1 MSVSKPLT
9 VVERIKTASRGLRG
23 TLSESLS
30 DELTGAIREDDQTL
44 IKFHGMYQQDDR
56 DRREERTAKK
66 LEWLYSFMIRLRL
79 PGGYMTAEQW
89 KALHHVAGEHT
100 TGVIKITTR
109 QTVQLHGILK
119 SHLRPTIAAFNTVAL
134 DSIAACGD
142 VNRNVTCSAHP
153 SQSRVHAEVF
163 AYADK
168 ISTMALPKTRAYYE
182 IWLNDEPLQD
192 KDVEEDPLYQDRY
205 LPRKFKIG
213 IAIPPDNDVDVMSND
228 IGLIAVVE
236 NDQLV
241 GFNLAVGG
249 GLGTTHG
256 NAATY
261 PRLATVIG
269 FVSGE
274 ENVLKAVYEVI
285 TIQRDFGDR
294 TDRKM
299 SRLKYTLDRMGID
312 AFTKELE
319 RRTGFTLEK
328 ERPFHFSQRKD
339 HFGWQQNHEG
349 LWYYTA
355 FVETGRVTD
364 DQQMKLKTALYT
376 IATSGKAA
384 FRFTCNQNIVVA
396 DVAASDKAF
405 VEEILQQHG
414 VIAFTENAG
423 AMRRSAIACVAFNTC
438 PLALAEAQRYLPSLI
453 SKIEPL
459 LVKHGLE
466 KDDISIRMTGCP
478 NGCGRPTMAEI
489 GLIGTAYGKYNLH
502 LGGDRL
508 GMRLNRKVYADLD
521 EASILATLDG
531 LFAQYVQERQADESF
546 GDYIHRRELA

>member
-1 MSVSKPLT
+1 MSSPKPLT
-9 VVERIKTASRGLRG
+9 VVERIKTASQGLRG
-23 TLSESLS
+23 TLAESLN

-79 PGGYMTAEQW
+79 PGGFMTAAQW
-89 KALHHVAGEHT
+89 KALHHVAGDHA

-119 SHLRPTIAAFNTVAL
+119 SQLRPTIQAFHTATL

-153 SQSRVHAEVF
+153 SESALHAEVF

-168 ISTMALPKTRAYYE
+168 ISTMALPRTRAYYE
-182 IWLNDEPLQD
+182 IWLNEEPLAE
-192 KDVEEDPLYQDRY
+192 KLAEEDPLYQDRY

-228 IGLIAVVE
+228 IGLIAIEE
-236 NDQLV
+236 NGKLA
-241 GFNLAVGG
+241 GFNIAVGG

-256 NAATY
+256 NEATY

-269 FVSGE
+269 FVAGE
-274 ENVLKAVYEVI
+274 ANVLKAVYEVI
-285 TIQRDFGDR
+285 TIQRDHGDR

-299 SRLKYTLDRMGID
+299 SRLKYTLDRMGVD
-312 AFTKELE
+312 AFKAELE
-319 RRTGFTLEK
+319 RRTGFALQPA
-328 ERPFHFSQRKD
+328 RPFAFTQRRD
-339 HFGWQQNHEG
+339 HFGWKENHEG
-349 LWYYTA
+349 RWYYTA
-355 FVETGRVTD
+355 FVETGRVKD
-364 DQQMKLKTALYT
+364 DTVATLKTALYE
-376 IATSGKAA
+376 IAETGKAN
-384 FRFTCNQNIVVA
+384 FRFTCNQNIIIA
-396 DVAASDKAF
+396 DVQKGDKPLI
-405 VEEILQQHG
+405 EEILGKHQ
-414 VIAFTENAG
+414 VISVTEAAG

-438 PLALAEAQRYLPSLI
+438 PLALAEAQRYLPALI

-459 LVKHGLE
+459 LGKYGLKE
-466 KDDISIRMTGCP
+466 DDISIRMTGCP

-489 GLIGTAYGKYNLH
+489 GLIGTAYGRYNLH

-508 GMRLNRKVYADLD
+508 GLRLNRRYAKDLD
-521 EASILATLDG
+521 EAGILAVLDG
-531 LFAQYVQERQADESF
+531 LFADYVRDRAEKETF
-546 GDYIHRRELA
+546 GDYMNRRGWA

>member
-1 MSVSKPLT
+1 MSIQKPLT

-89 KALHHVAGEHT
+89 KALHHITGEHT

-119 SHLRPTIAAFNTVAL
+119 SYLRPTISAFDTVAL

-142 VNRNVTCSAHP
+142 VNRNVTCSAHT
-153 SQSRVHAEVF
+153 SQSKVHAEVF

-168 ISTMALPKTRAYYE
+168 ISMMALPKTRAYYE
-182 IWLNDEPLQD
+182 IWLNDEALLE
-192 KDVEEDPLYQDRY
+192 KAVEEDPLYQDRY

-228 IGLIAVVE
+228 IGLIAIVE
-236 NDQLV
+236 NDHLL
-241 GFNLAVGG
+241 GFNIAVGG

-256 NAATY
+256 NTSTY

-274 ENVLKAVYEVI
+274 ERILKAVYEVI
-285 TIQRDFGDR
+285 TIQRDYGDR
-294 TDRKM
+294 TDRRM

-312 AFTKELE
+312 VFKKELE
-319 RRTGFTLEK
+319 HRIGFKLEK
-328 ERPFHFSQRKD
+328 EKPFAFSQRKD
-339 HFGWQQNHEG
+339 HFGWQRNHEG

-364 DQQMKLKTALYT
+364 DSKMKLKTALYE
-376 IATSGKAA
+376 IAESGKAA

-396 DVAASDKAF
+396 DVADADKAF
-405 VEEILQQHG
+405 VDEILQRYG
-414 VIAFTENAG
+414 VISFTESSG

-453 SKIEPL
+453 GKIEPL
-459 LVKHGLE
+459 LAKHGLD

-508 GMRLNRKVYADLD
+508 GLRLNQQYKSDLD
-521 EASILATLDG
+521 EAAILEILDHA
-531 LFAQYVQERQADESF
+531 LDAYVKERVDDESF
-546 GDYIHRRELA
+546 GDYIYRRGLS

>member
-1 MSVSKPLT
+1 MSIQKPLT

-56 DRREERTAKK
+56 DRRDERTAKK

-89 KALHHVAGEHT
+89 KALHHITGEHT

-119 SHLRPTIAAFNTVAL
+119 SHLRPTISAFNTVAL

-153 SQSRVHAEVF
+153 SQSKVHAEVF

-182 IWLNDEPLQD
+182 IWLNDEPLQE
-192 KDVEEDPLYQDRY
+192 KAVEEDPLYQDRY

-236 NDQLV
+236 NDHLL
-241 GFNLAVGG
+241 GFNIAVGG

-256 NAATY
+256 NASTY

-274 ENVLKAVYEVI
+274 ERILKAVYEVI
-285 TIQRDFGDR
+285 TIQRDYGDR

-312 AFTKELE
+312 VFRKELE
-319 RRTGFTLEK
+319 HRIGFKLEDEK
-328 ERPFHFSQRKD
+328 PFAFSQRKD
-339 HFGWQQNHEG
+339 HFGWQRNHEG

-364 DQQMKLKTALYT
+364 DDKMKLKTALYE
-376 IATSGKAA
+376 IAESGKAA

-396 DVAASDKAF
+396 DVADADKAF
-405 VEEILQQHG
+405 VNDILQRYG
-414 VIAFTENAG
+414 VIAFTESSG

-459 LVKHGLE
+459 LAKHGLE
-466 KDDISIRMTGCP
+466 NDDISIRMTGCP

-508 GMRLNRKVYADLD
+508 GLRLNQKYKSDLD
-521 EASILATLDG
+521 EAAILETIDHALD
-531 LFAQYVQERQADESF
+531 AYVKERLVDESF
-546 GDYIHRRELA
+546 GDYIHRRGLS